1 MGGLVLGSP
10 ILHFKGMRI
19 MMFQLSG
26 FYFRGLGTL
35 PLAAV
40 GFKDQDL
47 GNRGLWNSEFSLRAS
62 TSIVSPLANI
72 GGVMYY
78 IIAKLNRDYK
88 IRDKLFLFM

>member
-1 MGGLVLGSP
+1 MGLGGLVLGSP

-47 GNRGLWNSEFSLRAS
+47 GNRGLWN
-62 TSIVSPLANI
+62 
-72 GGVMYY
+72 
-78 IIAKLNRDYK
+78 
-88 IRDKLFLFM
+88 